1 MEDSTPLPVFRRS
14 LRSTFKV
21 LSDWGDSFERTH
33 FDGDFL
39 AAVSSAQ
46 RRVGERATRI
56 GEELGSATV
65 KLVEEAAGKIPN
77 VMPDS
82 ETGAESGQAA
92 VPPYSATTHGISGT
106 AFRTLQPEP
115 SAGASTGTISLW
127 DEVQQL
133 QDEIT
138 KEREMRRGRVAALT
152 TLDEALRSL
161 RTELVHERHLVERAE
176 ADRLV
181 ANGRCDA
188 SERALEEIQEE
199 HQSLLCRR
207 IALETDLR
215 RHALAAAAAERA
227 AREASREGA
236 WAREGPETEALKI
249 AKVAL
254 AEVLSAMDE
263 VRLEERREAGDLQR
277 DIEVAQ
283 AESGELQR
291 MADSHA
297 SPTSFRSSV
306 WRLLTVARGGDDSCT
321 YCDRASSAT

>member
-14 LRSTFKV
+14 LRSTFRV

-39 AAVSSAQ
+39 GAVSSAQ
-46 RRVGERATRI
+46 RRVGEHATRI

-82 ETGAESGQAA
+82 EIGAELGQAA
-92 VPPYSATTHGISGT
+92 VPPSSATAHGISGNS
-106 AFRTLQPEP
+106 FRKLQPEP
-115 SAGASTGTISLW
+115 SAGASTISLW

-161 RTELVHERHLVERAE
+161 RAELVHERHLAERAE

-215 RHALAAAAAERA
+215 RHAVATAAAERA

-277 DIEVAQ
+277 DIEAAQ

-291 MADSHA
+291 MADIHA
-297 SPTSFRSSV
+297 TPTSFRSSV

-321 YCDRASSAT
+321 YCDRANTVT